1 MTNDDDDG
9 GGGGGA
15 GARQGLFVRER
26 ASRHESEPERE
37 RVLSYEF
44 RQRLP
49 HGRATSVHEWPP
61 ASSTHFS
68 PLRQSQGRRAAGSN
82 FAVAFIDVVIV
93 GEEQQPTNKMTLM
106 SIVTKWHGAR
116 EDGWGAFHT
125 KVFPTCAAACEK
137 YLLKA

>member
-61 ASSTHFS
+61 SLPVPGLLLLLLLASALSVN
-68 PLRQSQGRRAAGSN
+68 RKVAAGSN
-82 FAVAFIDVVIV
+82 FAVAFIDVGSSASSQVLV
-93 GEEQQPTNKMTLM
+93 SEKSNKTQMTRK
-106 SIVTKWHGAR
+106 SITM
-116 EDGWGAFHT
+116 
-125 KVFPTCAAACEK
+125 
-137 YLLKA
+137 